1 MSVKLDKDSYEDEE
15 NFGYDVEDFDTL
27 VIDLEDE
34 NGNMISCP
42 IIDQFEYEEKVY
54 VLAQSPEDDSVYMFR
69 VDGEGE
75 DEELVVPDE
84 EEFDR
89 VATYYNE
96 ELVDSE

>member
-1 MSVKLDKDSYEDEE
+1 MSNKNEE
-15 NFGYDVEDFDTL
+15 NFGYDVEDIDTL
-27 VIDLEDE
+27 FIDLEDE

-69 VDGEGE
+69 VEGEGE

>member
-1 MSVKLDKDSYEDEE
+1 MSNKNEE

-54 VLAQSPEDDSVYMFR
+54 VLAQSPEDDSLYIFR
-69 VDGEGE
+69 VEGEGE
-75 DEELVVPDE
+75 NAEVVYLDE

-89 VATYYNE
+89 VATYYEE
-96 ELVDSE
+96 ELADSE

>member
-1 MSVKLDKDSYEDEE
+1 MSNKNEE
-15 NFGYDVEDFDTL
+15 NFGYDVEDIDTL
-27 VIDLEDE
+27 FIDLEDE

-54 VLAQSPEDDSVYMFR
+54 VFAQSPEDDSLYIFR
-69 VDGEGE
+69 VEGEGE
-75 DEELVVPDE
+75 YAEVVYLDE

>member
-1 MSVKLDKDSYEDEE
+1 MSNKDEE

-42 IIDQFEYEEKVY
+42 IVDQFEYEEKVY
-54 VLAQSPEDDSVYMFR
+54 VLAQSPEDDSLYIFR
-69 VDGEGE
+69 VEGEGE
-75 DEELVVPDE
+75 NAEVVYLDE

-89 VATYYNE
+89 VATYYEE
-96 ELVDSE
+96 ELADLE

>member
-1 MSVKLDKDSYEDEE
+1 MSNKDEE
-15 NFGYDVEDFDTL
+15 NFGYDVEEFDTQF
-27 VIDLEDE
+27 VELEGE

-42 IIDQFEYEEKVY
+42 IVAQFEYEEKVY
-54 VLAQSPEDDSVYMFR
+54 VLAQSPEDDSAYMFR
-69 VDGEGE
+69 VEGEGE

-89 VATYYNE
+89 VATYYEE